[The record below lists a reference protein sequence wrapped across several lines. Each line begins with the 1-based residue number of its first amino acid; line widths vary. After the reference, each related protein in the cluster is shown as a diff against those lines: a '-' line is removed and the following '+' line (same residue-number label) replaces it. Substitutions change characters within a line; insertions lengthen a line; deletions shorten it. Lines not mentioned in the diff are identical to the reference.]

1 MSHSAENKIPNV
13 SDLVQKM
20 NYDAKM
26 SGNDTEW
33 FTTSVYNKIMGK
45 ILDKKIKEKGLLR

>member
-1 MSHSAENKIPNV
+1 MSHSTENKIPNV

-33 FTTSVYNKIMGK
+33 FTTSDYYKIMSK
-45 ILDKKIKEKGLLR
+45 ILGKKIKEKGLLR

>member
-1 MSHSAENKIPNV
+1 MSHSTENKIPNV

-33 FTTSVYNKIMGK
+33 FTTSDYNKIMNK
-45 ILDKKIKEKGLLR
+45 ILGKKIKEKGLLR